1 MELRVRRATW
11 EDLDRACE
19 VEAAAIKGLKYLRA
33 VSEEF
38 INDPVGELGVVEID
52 GKIVGVGKYT
62 ILYDGGAWL
71 ETLRVDPEYQGRG
84 VGKAFYNRFFEL
96 ADAQGVQR
104 MGMYTGF
111 TNVVSK
117 GLALRYGFTVTG
129 TYRGA
134 NLAVDAQTPVN
145 PEFAKDFRLLN
156 EDEAVEKMSVMN
168 APWEGHMVMNRT
180 FYPMNDGLYRGLARE
195 GKVFYDE
202 KSDNLVVLGARFMP
216 ETALHIGLY
225 RGDAHK
231 ILEFA
236 KWVAVQRKVPKV
248 TIMFP
253 PTLRQ
258 TEEELLHEGYVLE
271 AGDCIVCEWYRN
283 K

>member
-1 MELRVRRATW
+1 
-11 EDLDRACE
+11 
-19 VEAAAIKGLKYLRA
+19 
-33 VSEEF
+33 
-38 INDPVGELGVVEID
+38 
-52 GKIVGVGKYT
+52 
-62 ILYDGGAWL
+62 
-71 ETLRVDPEYQGRG
+71 
-84 VGKAFYNRFFEL
+84 
-96 ADAQGVQR
+96 
-104 MGMYTGF
+104 
-111 TNVVSK
+111 
-117 GLALRYGFTVTG
+117 
-129 TYRGA
+129 
-134 NLAVDAQTPVN
+134 
-145 PEFAKDFRLLN
+145 
-156 EDEAVEKMSVMN
+156 
-168 APWEGHMVMNRT
+168 
-180 FYPMNDGLYRGLARE
+180 MNDGLYRGLARE